1 MQGEKRMTTSKRN
14 RRPSLK
20 SKPKAGANLPISILR
35 QSASFG
41 TLADVF
47 PTELT
52 SLIQTGRQVVS
63 EIKEMSAKELDAIT
77 QAGKQKGQVTAG
89 TQQTIQMLIEKLPE
103 ILESETEQDRGE
115 RLRLVTDLIDVIDN
129 VDHRDHQFRT
139 QQAQLLHQQQG
150 DATLKVLAALALAAL
165 GALGAAALLSKRE

>member
-1 MQGEKRMTTSKRN
+1 MTTSKRN

-20 SKPKAGANLPISILR
+20 SKPKAGANFPVPSLH

-47 PTELT
+47 PAELT

-89 TQQTIQMLIEKLPE
+89 TQKTLQILIEKLPE
-103 ILESETEQDRGE
+103 ILESETGQDRGE
-115 RLRLVTDLIDVIDN
+115 RLRLVTDLIDIIDN
-129 VDHRDHQFRT
+129 VNHRDHQFRI
-139 QQAQLLHQQQG
+139 QQAQLLQQQQE
-150 DATLKVLAALALAAL
+150 DTTLKVLAWLAVFGL
-165 GALGAAALLSKRE
+165 GALSVYAWLGKRE